1 MNSNSMNVN
10 LKSLREDL
18 GLSQKEFANKL
29 KVSDTTISKLEKGER
44 NITDRML
51 IQICDAFNVRS
62 EWLRTGEGNM
72 YRTVSDLNIANM
84 MGKVFADDDEFLKK
98 VFLTFLNLSDEER
111 AVIQKVIN
119 QLSEK

>member
-1 MNSNSMNVN
+1 MNVN
-10 LKSLREDL
+10 LKTLREDL
-18 GLSQKEFANKL
+18 GLSQKEFASKL

-62 EWLRTGEGNM
+62 EWLRTGEGSI
-72 YRTVSDLNIANM
+72 YRNVTDLNIANM